1 MTLWEVI
8 VDNTTGVKK
17 KEARGTS
24 TFLLSP
30 VQRRQ
35 HQDSLELIWGGKTNI
50 VKRTPPSR
58 AAFDKVDENEY
69 ISSSNVEH

>member
-17 KEARGTS
+17 EVRGTLI
-24 TFLLSP
+24 FLLSP

-50 VKRTPPSR
+50 VNRTPPSR
-58 AAFDKVDENEY
+58 ASFDKVDENEY